1 VVDRTKGTSDKVGDL
16 DVMTS
21 LETLALTIN
30 VFYIIPFNRGLG
42 REKETNLKLRGGRSG
57 AITTNN
63 KTRMGELFE
72 TQMKAIDC
80 KLACVSKCNKKKFSI
95 MQVG

>member
-1 VVDRTKGTSDKVGDL
+1 MVDRAEGTSDKVGDS

-21 LETLALTIN
+21 LETLALTMFFTLFPLTE
-30 VFYIIPFNRGLG
+30 VWV
-42 REKETNLKLRGGRSG
+42 EKRRQNLKLRSGRSG

-63 KTRMGELFE
+63 KTRMGKLFK

-80 KLACVSKCNKKKFSI
+80 KLACVSKCNKKEFSS
-95 MQVG
+95 